1 MSRGGGSHRPATIE
15 ELEHLI
21 IRWESLIARST
32 AVPKE
37 AGPSAGVGADQEANA
52 KGQGGRW
59 VRTARGSRA
68 STSHGRAAAL
78 LKRMLQRAVPS
89 SRELRMLHGVLMR
102 QMENL

>member
-1 MSRGGGSHRPATIE
+1 MVCGEAE
-15 ELEHLI
+15 CDKV
-21 IRWESLIARST
+21 SLIARST

-37 AGPSAGVGADQEANA
+37 ADPSPGVGADQEADA
-52 KGQGGRW
+52 KGQGGGW

-89 SRELRMLHGVLMR
+89 LVPSSRELRMLHGVLR